1 MRLIL
6 SIFIWLVLFQLQGDR
21 EICADGTRPNILWI
35 YAEDL
40 SPWLGCYGDAV
51 NQGGT
56 PHIDSIAE
64 QGVLFER
71 AFAPA
76 PVCSATRSA
85 VIMGQSSIRFGAH
98 QHRSSRKGTPIYL
111 PDGYT
116 ILPQLMLDAGYTT
129 FNYGKADYNRLT
141 IIKRRVTRIQ
151 HELR

>member
-6 SIFIWLVLFQLQGDR
+6 SIFIWLALFQLQGHR
-21 EICADGTRPNILWI
+21 EICSDVTRPNILWI

-40 SPWLGCYGDAV
+40 SPWLGCYGDTV
-51 NQGGT
+51 NKGGT

-85 VIMGQSSIRFGAH
+85 VIMGQSAIRYSTRTCFGTH
-98 QHRSSRKGTPIYL
+98 QSGIFHPGWLVARTWYWLS
-111 PDGYT
+111 
-116 ILPQLMLDAGYTT
+116 
-129 FNYGKADYNRLT
+129 
-141 IIKRRVTRIQ
+141 
-151 HELR
+151 